1 VSKQSTT
8 SGSRPKLH
16 VFETTHRQ
24 AAWSELFYDLA
35 FVVIVAQL
43 AHHLAAH
50 PDLHGLSIFC
60 ITFVPVWWAWVN
72 EVYYATQFDS
82 DEDRG
87 KRFLGTVQL
96 VSLVILA
103 VAVGHGVEKH
113 VALVGAS
120 YALVRTFQLIQIWR
134 AGRYLKQAR
143 PLTRHYVRG
152 HGIGIAIWWL
162 SVMLPAGWQVFGFF
176 LGLVV
181 EVCTNIWNGNLNKQ
195 FPPHISHLPERF
207 GLFTILVLGES
218 FVGAVN
224 GALEY
229 APSWQIYLHMA
240 LGVLIAV
247 SVWWT
252 YFDRL
257 DIEAVENL
265 TEMKT
270 ELPYYIWLFAHL
282 PLSAAIAAIGVGIEL
297 NIFLDTNH
305 NTTTFSGWILPG
317 ALVIY
322 SLCEACICATAIGAG
337 PPRLAMTK
345 GVHIRLLAALLLI
358 SLPWLMSGSLAL
370 LVLMATIMWLVVGGD
385 LVMEK
390 NIRKHEAK
398 SGTT

>member
-1 VSKQSTT
+1 MSKQSATQ
-8 SGSRPKLH
+8 GGRPKLQML
-16 VFETTHRQ
+16 ETTHRQ

-43 AHHLAAH
+43 AHHLAGH
-50 PDLHGLSIFC
+50 PDLHGLSVFC

-103 VAVGHGVEKH
+103 VAVGHGVEEH

-120 YALVRTFQLIQIWR
+120 YALVRTFQVIQIWR

-162 SVMLPAGWQVFGFF
+162 SVMLPVGWQVFGFL

-229 APSWQIYLHMA
+229 APSWEIYLHMA
-240 LGVLIAV
+240 LGVFIAV
-247 SVWWT
+247 GVWWT

-282 PLSAAIAAIGVGIEL
+282 PLSAAIAAIGVGIEH
-297 NIFLDTNH
+297 NIFLEAEH
-305 NTTTFSGWILPG
+305 TTKTVSGLILPG
-317 ALVIY
+317 ALTIY
-322 SLCEACICATAIGAG
+322 TFCEACICATAIGAG

-345 GVHIRLLAALLLI
+345 GVHIRIFAALLLI
-358 SLPWLMSGSLAL
+358 LLAWLVPEGLGL
-370 LVLMATIMWLVVGGD
+370 LVLMALIMWLVVGGD
-385 LVMEK
+385 FFMEK
-390 NIRKHEAK
+390 KIRKHELE
-398 SGTT
+398 SR